1 MRDDDVAHLCFD
13 NHENMTQQESTD
25 LIALL
30 IIVTKFMGRW
40 GRGTGSWYVV
50 RYLQET
56 FTLRI
61 ENEPVNPGRGR
72 RTRVESRRW

>member
-30 IIVTKFMGRW
+30 TIRLAV
-40 GRGTGSWYVV
+40 
-50 RYLQET
+50 QET
-56 FTLRI
+56 
-61 ENEPVNPGRGR
+61 
-72 RTRVESRRW
+72 S